1 MTEYLQ
7 RAIALAAENVRLRR
21 GGPFGAVVVWAG
33 EVVGEGV
40 NLVTATPD
48 PTAHAEIVAL
58 RQAALRRGTHL
69 LSGCEVYTSCEP
81 CPMCLAALY
90 WARVDRVYYAATRA
104 DAASAGFDDE
114 FLYEE
119 LALPLAERRLPLV
132 QGHREDALKVFAD
145 WREDHAKVPY

>member
-21 GGPFGAVVVWAG
+21 GGPFGAVVVHDG

-58 RQAALRRGTHL
+58 RQAALRLRTHEL
-69 LSGCEVYTSCEP
+69 RGCEVYTSCEP

-104 DAASAGFDDE
+104 DAAAAGFDDE

-119 LALPLAERRLPLV
+119 LTLPIAERRLPLG
-132 QGHREDALKVFAD
+132 QSCREEALKVFAE
-145 WREDHAKVPY
+145 WGEDDAKVPY